1 MHLPAGR
8 KKWFGIKKL
17 KKLVYILISIIA
29 FDKSG
34 NVMSQCASAANIFT
48 FSGTTSNYEIVKEAK
63 TWTAAAS
70 CASQRGGYLVEI
82 NSQAEQTLVYNGII
96 SSSVANN
103 YSPVGDGGGAS
114 YMWIGG
120 NDKVTEGDWF
130 WDGNND
136 LVGTKFWTGQGAAG
150 ANNGSAFGGAYVNWG
165 GKSTTTIKEP
175 DNYNSNQ
182 DGAAIALMQW
192 PYGIAGEWND
202 IAETN
207 AIYYIIEIA
216 ITTNIKQL
224 DNLEQSIQIFPNP
237 TKDKIEIASA
247 IDLIQI
253 TLTSID
259 GKLIKTFSSA
269 QKNQTIDISA
279 LNKGIYFLNITT
291 VTDKL
296 ITKKIVKD

>member
-1 MHLPAGR
+1 M
-8 KKWFGIKKL
+8 KKL
-17 KKLVYILISIIA
+17 TYILISLFA
-29 FDKSG
+29 FGKFGS
-34 NVMSQCASAANIFT
+34 VSAQCASAVNIFT
-48 FSGTTSNYEIVKEAK
+48 FSGTTSNYELVKEAK
-63 TWTAAAS
+63 TWTAAAA

-82 NSQAEQTLVYNGII
+82 NNQAEQTLVYNGII

-114 YMWIGG
+114 YIWIGG

-150 ANNGSAFGGAYVNWG
+150 ANNGAAFGGAFVNWG

-175 DNYNSNQ
+175 DNFNSNQ
-182 DGAAIALMQW
+182 DAAAIALMQW

-207 AIYYIIEIA
+207 AIYYIIEIPLSTKLNLTTDAENA
-216 ITTNIKQL
+216 I
-224 DNLEQSIQIFPNP
+224 SVYPNP
-237 TKDKIEIASA
+237 AKDKVELSSDIEFKK
-247 IDLIQI
+247 I
-253 TLTSID
+253 TITSID
-259 GKLIKTFSSA
+259 GKVLKTFSST
-269 QKNQTIDISA
+269 QKSQTIDIST
-279 LNKGIYFLNITT
+279 LSKGIYFINITT

>member
-1 MHLPAGR
+1 VISLFA
-8 KKWFGIKKL
+8 FGK
-17 KKLVYILISIIA
+17 
-29 FDKSG
+29 FG
-34 NVMSQCASAANIFT
+34 NVSAQCASAINIFT
-48 FSGTTSNYEIVKEAK
+48 FSGTTSNYELVKEAK
-63 TWTAAAS
+63 TWTAAAA

-82 NSQAEQTLVYNGII
+82 NNQAEQTLVYNGII

-114 YMWIGG
+114 YIWIGG

-150 ANNGSAFGGAYVNWG
+150 ANNGAAFGGAFVNWG

-175 DNYNSNQ
+175 DNFNSNQ
-182 DGAAIALMQW
+182 DAAAIALMQW

-207 AIYYIIEIA
+207 AIYYIIEIPLSTNLNSNADLENA
-216 ITTNIKQL
+216 I
-224 DNLEQSIQIFPNP
+224 SIYPNP
-237 TKDKIEIASA
+237 AKDKVELKS
-247 IDLIQI
+247 DVEFKKI
-253 TLTSID
+253 TITSID
-259 GKLIKTFSSA
+259 GKVLKTFSST
-269 QKNQTIDISA
+269 QINQTIDIST
-279 LNKGIYFLNITT
+279 LSKGIYFLNITT

>member
-1 MHLPAGR
+1 
-8 KKWFGIKKL
+8 
-17 KKLVYILISIIA
+17 LISLFA
-29 FDKSG
+29 FGKFGS
-34 NVMSQCASAANIFT
+34 VSAQCASAVNIFT
-48 FSGTTSNYEIVKEAK
+48 FSGTTSNYELVKEAK
-63 TWTAAAS
+63 TWTAAAA

-82 NSQAEQTLVYNGII
+82 NNQAEQTLVYNGII

-114 YMWIGG
+114 YIWIGG

-150 ANNGSAFGGAYVNWG
+150 ANNGAAFGGAFVNWG

-175 DNYNSNQ
+175 DNFNSNQ
-182 DGAAIALMQW
+182 DAAAIALMQW

-207 AIYYIIEIA
+207 AIYYIIEIPLSTKLNLTTDAENA
-216 ITTNIKQL
+216 I
-224 DNLEQSIQIFPNP
+224 SVYPNP
-237 TKDKIEIASA
+237 AKDKVELSSDIEFKK
-247 IDLIQI
+247 I
-253 TLTSID
+253 TITSID
-259 GKLIKTFSSA
+259 VKVLKTFSST
-269 QKNQTIDISA
+269 QKSQTIDIST
-279 LNKGIYFLNITT
+279 LSKGIYFINITT

>member
-1 MHLPAGR
+1 
-8 KKWFGIKKL
+8 L
-17 KKLVYILISIIA
+17 KKLTYILISLFA
-29 FDKSG
+29 FGKFGS
-34 NVMSQCASAANIFT
+34 VSAQCASAVNIFT
-48 FSGTTSNYEIVKEAK
+48 FSGTTSNYELVKEAK
-63 TWTAAAS
+63 TWTAAAA

-82 NSQAEQTLVYNGII
+82 NNQAEQTLVYNGII

-114 YMWIGG
+114 YIWIGG

-150 ANNGSAFGGAYVNWG
+150 ANNGAAFGGAFVNWG

-175 DNYNSNQ
+175 DNFNSNQ
-182 DGAAIALMQW
+182 DAAAIALMQW

-207 AIYYIIEIA
+207 AIYYIIEIPLSTKLNLTTDAENA
-216 ITTNIKQL
+216 I
-224 DNLEQSIQIFPNP
+224 SVYPNP
-237 TKDKIEIASA
+237 AKDKVELSSDIEFKK
-247 IDLIQI
+247 I
-253 TLTSID
+253 TITSID
-259 GKLIKTFSSA
+259 VKVLKTFSST
-269 QKNQTIDISA
+269 QKSQTIDIST
-279 LNKGIYFLNITT
+279 LSKGIYFINITT

>member
-1 MHLPAGR
+1 M
-8 KKWFGIKKL
+8 KKL
-17 KKLVYILISIIA
+17 TYILISLFA
-29 FDKSG
+29 FGKFG
-34 NVMSQCASAANIFT
+34 NVSAQCASAVNIFT
-48 FSGTTSNYEIVKEAK
+48 FSGTTSNYELVKEAK
-63 TWTAAAS
+63 TWTAAAA

-82 NSQAEQTLVYNGII
+82 NNQAEQTLVYNGII

-114 YMWIGG
+114 YIWIGG

-150 ANNGSAFGGAYVNWG
+150 ANNGAVFGGAFVNWG

-175 DNYNSNQ
+175 DNFNSNQ
-182 DGAAIALMQW
+182 DAAAIALMQW

-207 AIYYIIEIA
+207 AIYYIIEIPLSTKLNLTTDAENA
-216 ITTNIKQL
+216 I
-224 DNLEQSIQIFPNP
+224 SVYPNP
-237 TKDKIEIASA
+237 AKDKVELSSDIEFKK
-247 IDLIQI
+247 I
-253 TLTSID
+253 TITSID
-259 GKLIKTFSSA
+259 GKGLKTFSST
-269 QKNQTIDISA
+269 QKSQTIDIST
-279 LNKGIYFLNITT
+279 LSKGIYFINITT

>member
-1 MHLPAGR
+1 M
-8 KKWFGIKKL
+8 KKL
-17 KKLVYILISIIA
+17 TYILISLFA
-29 FDKSG
+29 FGKFGS
-34 NVMSQCASAANIFT
+34 VSAQCASAVNIFT
-48 FSGTTSNYEIVKEAK
+48 FSGTTSNYELVKEAK
-63 TWTAAAS
+63 TWTAAAA

-82 NSQAEQTLVYNGII
+82 NNQAEQTLVYNGII

-114 YMWIGG
+114 YIWIGG

-150 ANNGSAFGGAYVNWG
+150 ANNGAAFGGAFVNWG

-175 DNYNSNQ
+175 DNFNSNQ
-182 DGAAIALMQW
+182 DAAAIALMQW

-207 AIYYIIEIA
+207 AIYYIIEIPLSTKLNLTTDAENA
-216 ITTNIKQL
+216 I
-224 DNLEQSIQIFPNP
+224 SVYPNP
-237 TKDKIEIASA
+237 AKDKVELSSDIEFKK
-247 IDLIQI
+247 I
-253 TLTSID
+253 TITSID
-259 GKLIKTFSSA
+259 VKVLKTFSST
-269 QKNQTIDISA
+269 QKSQTIDIST
-279 LNKGIYFLNITT
+279 LSKGIYFINITT

>member
-1 MHLPAGR
+1 M
-8 KKWFGIKKL
+8 KKIT
-17 KKLVYILISIIA
+17 YILISLFA
-29 FDKSG
+29 LGKSG
-34 NVMSQCASAANIFT
+34 TVSAQCANAVNIFT
-48 FSGTTSNYEIVKEAK
+48 FSGTTSNYELVKEAK
-63 TWTAAAS
+63 TWTTAAA

-150 ANNGSAFGGAYVNWG
+150 ANNGSAFGGAFVNWG

-175 DNYNSNQ
+175 DNFNSNQ
-182 DGAAIALMQW
+182 DAAAIALMQW

-207 AIYYIIEIA
+207 TIYYIIEIPLSTNLNSNTDQENA
-216 ITTNIKQL
+216 I
-224 DNLEQSIQIFPNP
+224 SVYPNP
-237 TKDKIEIASA
+237 TKDKVELSS
-247 IDLIQI
+247 DVEFKKI
-253 TLTSID
+253 TINSID
-259 GKLIKTFSSA
+259 GKVLKTFSST
-269 QKNQTIDISA
+269 QKNQTIDIST
-279 LNKGIYFLNITT
+279 LSKGIYFINITT

>member
-1 MHLPAGR
+1 
-8 KKWFGIKKL
+8 L
-17 KKLVYILISIIA
+17 KKLTYILISLFA
-29 FDKSG
+29 FGKFGS
-34 NVMSQCASAANIFT
+34 VSAQCASAVNIFT
-48 FSGTTSNYEIVKEAK
+48 FSGTTSNYELVKEAK
-63 TWTAAAS
+63 TWTAAAA

-82 NSQAEQTLVYNGII
+82 NNQAEQTLVYNGII

-114 YMWIGG
+114 YIWIGG

-150 ANNGSAFGGAYVNWG
+150 ANNGAAFGGAFVNWG

-175 DNYNSNQ
+175 DNFNSNQ
-182 DGAAIALMQW
+182 DAAAIALMQW

-207 AIYYIIEIA
+207 AIYYIIEIPLSTKLNLTTDAENA
-216 ITTNIKQL
+216 I
-224 DNLEQSIQIFPNP
+224 SVYPNP
-237 TKDKIEIASA
+237 AKDKVELSSDIEFKK
-247 IDLIQI
+247 I
-253 TLTSID
+253 TITSID
-259 GKLIKTFSSA
+259 GKVLKTFSST
-269 QKNQTIDISA
+269 QKSQTIDIST
-279 LNKGIYFLNITT
+279 LSKGIYFINITT

>member
-1 MHLPAGR
+1 
-8 KKWFGIKKL
+8 L
-17 KKLVYILISIIA
+17 KKLTYILISLFA
-29 FDKSG
+29 FGKFG
-34 NVMSQCASAANIFT
+34 NVSAQCASAVNIFT
-48 FSGTTSNYEIVKEAK
+48 FSGTTSNYELVKEAK
-63 TWTAAAS
+63 TWTAAAA

-82 NSQAEQTLVYNGII
+82 NNQAEQTLVYNGII
-96 SSSVANN
+96 SSSVASN

-150 ANNGSAFGGAYVNWG
+150 ANNGTAFGGAFVNWG

-175 DNYNSNQ
+175 DNFNSNQ
-182 DGAAIALMQW
+182 DAAAIALMQW

-207 AIYYIIEIA
+207 AIYYIIEIPLSTNLNSTTDQENA
-216 ITTNIKQL
+216 I
-224 DNLEQSIQIFPNP
+224 SVYPNP
-237 TKDKIEIASA
+237 AKDKVELSSDIEFKK
-247 IDLIQI
+247 I
-253 TLTSID
+253 TITSID
-259 GKLIKTFSSA
+259 GKVLKTFSST
-269 QKNQTIDISA
+269 QKNQTIDIST
-279 LNKGIYFLNITT
+279 LSKGIYFINITT

>member
-1 MHLPAGR
+1 MISLFA
-8 KKWFGIKKL
+8 FGK
-17 KKLVYILISIIA
+17 
-29 FDKSG
+29 FG
-34 NVMSQCASAANIFT
+34 NVSAQCASAINIFT
-48 FSGTTSNYEIVKEAK
+48 FSGTTSNYELVKEAK
-63 TWTAAAS
+63 TWTAAAA

-82 NSQAEQTLVYNGII
+82 NNQAEQTLVYNGII

-114 YMWIGG
+114 YIWIGG

-150 ANNGSAFGGAYVNWG
+150 ANNGAAFGGAFVNWG

-175 DNYNSNQ
+175 DNFNSNQ
-182 DGAAIALMQW
+182 DAAAIALMQW

-207 AIYYIIEIA
+207 AIYYIIEIPLSTNLNSNADLENA
-216 ITTNIKQL
+216 I
-224 DNLEQSIQIFPNP
+224 SIYPNP
-237 TKDKIEIASA
+237 AKDKVELKS
-247 IDLIQI
+247 DVEFKKI
-253 TLTSID
+253 TITSID
-259 GKLIKTFSSA
+259 GKVLKTFSST
-269 QKNQTIDISA
+269 QINQTIDIST
-279 LNKGIYFLNITT
+279 LSKGIYFLNITT